1 MIEGDAWRWDQR
13 SKIGLSTAW
22 HTEAYARTKG
32 RLPNLE
38 SAFRKIAKKQH
49 ATGPQTAE
57 QQMGIMRMFAA
68 LAEGAQARKR
78 KRKKGRR

>member
-1 MIEGDAWRWDQR
+1 MIEGDAWRWEQR
-13 SKIGLSTAW
+13 TKVGLTTAW
-22 HTEAYARTKG
+22 YTEAYARTKG

-38 SAFRKIAKKQH
+38 AAFRKIAKKQH
-49 ATGPQTAE
+49 ATAPQTAE
-57 QQMGIMRMFAA
+57 QQMQVMRMFAA